1 LLSPESQEDRMS
13 QRSVERALGKMVTDE
28 AFRADFFLDPWRA
41 SVIAGLDLLA
51 YEVEA
56 LLKVPRSLLDR
67 LSADLDDRICRL
79 CIVDRNPEER
89 ARS

>member
-1 LLSPESQEDRMS
+1 MS

-28 AFRADFFLDPWRA
+28 AFRNEFFLDPWRA
-41 SVIAGLDLLA
+41 SLIAGLDLLA

-67 LSADLDDRICRL
+67 LSAGLDDRICRL
-79 CIVDRNPEER
+79 CVIEPKPFEEPV
-89 ARS
+89 

>member
-1 LLSPESQEDRMS
+1 
-13 QRSVERALGKMVTDE
+13 
-28 AFRADFFLDPWRA
+28 
-41 SVIAGLDLLA
+41 VIAGLDLLA

-56 LLKVPRSLLDR
+56 LLKVPRSLLHR

>member
-1 LLSPESQEDRMS
+1 MS

-79 CIVDRNPEER
+79 CIVDRNPSEER